1 MKHSDQHTSQAFG
14 SDNNLYLCR
23 VKKELIITST
33 SNPRVKEVSGLDK
46 VRNRKE
52 SGSFLIE
59 GLREVRMA
67 VKAGYKIDYFLRCP
81 DILAQP
87 DPVQSGAGEWLISSE
102 VFSKLAVRENS
113 GGLLAVAKMKS
124 HGLETITPGS
134 NSLFIVLESV
144 EKPGNLGA
152 ILRTADAAGVDGV
165 LVCDPQT
172 DLYNPNII
180 RSGLGSLF
188 TVPIGITDSFS
199 AISFLKKHGIS
210 IYATYLE
217 ASVPYDSVDFQKSS
231 AIVMGTEATGLSQ
244 EWLKASDQNI
254 IIPMY
259 GNVDSMNVSV
269 STAIVTFEAVR
280 QRRSSGIEPSSK
292 K

>member
-1 MKHSDQHTSQAFG
+1 MRQHYAETDSSG
-14 SDNNLYLCR
+14 NNQYFCS

-33 SNPRVKEVSGLDK
+33 SNPRIKEVTGLEK
-46 VRNRKE
+46 ARNRRE

-67 VKAGYKIDYFLRCP
+67 VKAGYVINYFLRCP
-81 DILAQP
+81 EILSHA
-87 DPVQSGAGEWLISSE
+87 DEVQSVAEEWLISRE

-124 HGLETITPGS
+124 HQLDVIRPGV
-134 NSLFIVLESV
+134 NPLIIILESV

-152 ILRTADAAGVDGV
+152 VLRTADAAGADAVI
-165 LVCDPQT
+165 VCDPQT

-188 TVPIGITDSFS
+188 TVPVGITDSS
-199 AISFLKKHGIS
+199 AAISFLRKHSIS
-210 IYATYLE
+210 IYATSLE
-217 ASVPYDSVDFQKSS
+217 ASVPYDTIDFRKST
-231 AIVMGTEATGLSQ
+231 AIIMGTEATGLSD
-244 EWLKASDQNI
+244 EWLRASDQNI
-254 IIPMY
+254 IIPMF

-269 STAIVTFEAVR
+269 SAAIVTFEAVR
-280 QRRSSGIEPSSK
+280 QRRNSGIMQPIK